1 RRQNL
6 KGTSLIHTVAHRFLR
21 MIHAE
26 NERSFDTA
34 LRGMAYPLT
43 NQFCSDSLMLAG
55 WRPAFDDRTY
65 IERSSRARC
74 CRRAEWRKRS
84 FSGDAV

>member
-26 NERSFDTA
+26 NERSFDAA

-43 NQFCSDSLMLAG
+43 KDSISKAKE
-55 WRPAFDDRTY
+55 AA
-65 IERSSRARC
+65 ISS
-74 CRRAEWRKRS
+74 KL
-84 FSGDAV
+84 VTT